1 MIPEGGA
8 QMADDFFSEIG
19 RSLSRFTQQAV
30 GKTGEVVEMT
40 KFNAQISSEQK
51 EVEKLYQKIG
61 ELVYRGVKSGDI
73 EVSDDLADIIGA
85 IDSHR
90 AVIRN
95 ARKSLAEV
103 QKKTLCPKCHEIVA
117 QDAAFCPRC
126 GCAMPVPREKIESQ
140 SVSSAETVEIEEV
153 EISETQDLPEE

>member
-1 MIPEGGA
+1 
-8 QMADDFFSEIG
+8 MADDFFSEIG

-73 EVSDDLADIIGA
+73 EVSDDLADIISA

-90 AVIRN
+90 AVIRS

-117 QDAAFCPRC
+117 ADAAFCPRC
-126 GCAMPVPREKIESQ
+126 GCAMPVSRAPKLEAQ
-140 SVSSAETVEIEEV
+140 SVGVEETVEIEEA
-153 EISETQDLPEE
+153 EISEGPDFPEM

>member
-1 MIPEGGA
+1 
-8 QMADDFFSEIG
+8 MADDFFSEIG

-73 EVSDDLADIIGA
+73 EVSDDLADIISA

-90 AVIRN
+90 AVIRS

-103 QKKTLCPKCHEIVA
+103 QKKTLCPKCHE
-117 QDAAFCPRC
+117 
-126 GCAMPVPREKIESQ
+126 MPVARVPELESQ
-140 SVSSAETVEIEEV
+140 SAAAEGTVEIEEV
-153 EISETQDLPEE
+153 EISEVTDFPEA

>member
-1 MIPEGGA
+1 
-8 QMADDFFSEIG
+8 MADDFFSEIG

-61 ELVYRGVKSGDI
+61 ELVYRGVKSDDI
-73 EVSDDLADIIGA
+73 EVSDDLADIISM

-117 QDAAFCPRC
+117 ADAAFCPRC
-126 GCAMPVPREKIESQ
+126 GAAMPVPHAKPESQ
-140 SVSSAETVEIEEV
+140 SNGAEETVEIEEV
-153 EISETQDLPEE
+153 EISEAAEIPEE

>member
-1 MIPEGGA
+1 
-8 QMADDFFSEIG
+8 MADDFFSEIG

-73 EVSDDLADIIGA
+73 EVSDDLADIIST
-85 IDSHR
+85 IDSRR

-117 QDAAFCPRC
+117 ADAAFCPRC
-126 GCAMPVPREKIESQ
+126 GAAMPVAHAKTSSQ
-140 SVSSAETVEIEEV
+140 SNGAAETVEIEEV
-153 EISETQDLPEE
+153 EISEAAEIPEE